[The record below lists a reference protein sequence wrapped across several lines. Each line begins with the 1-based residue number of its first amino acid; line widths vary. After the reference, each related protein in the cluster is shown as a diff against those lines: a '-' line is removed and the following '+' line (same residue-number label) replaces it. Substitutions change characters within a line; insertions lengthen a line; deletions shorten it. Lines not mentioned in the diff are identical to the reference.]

1 MVSKASDDIPIILY
15 RLHGCPWCERVVR
28 RLQDYDVDYESRFVE
43 PNHSARNAVKRI
55 SGVRT
60 VPVIIDHNT
69 GVTMAESANILEY
82 LDHNYPAEN
91 T

>member
-1 MVSKASDDIPIILY
+1 MVSEEPPESPITLY

-28 RLQDYDVDYESRFVE
+28 RLKDYDLDYESRYVE
-43 PNHSARNAVKRI
+43 PEHSARNAVKRV
-55 SGVRT
+55 SGSRS
-60 VPVIIDHNT
+60 VPVIVDRST

-82 LDHNYPAEN
+82 LEHTYAD